1 MWWITNQ
8 KSGVSALGLQRLLGL
23 GSYRTAWSCLHKLR
37 RAMVRP
43 GRELLSGTV
52 EVDEVYVGGLSRDN
66 SSRRTKNCVLVA
78 AEVRGKA
85 MGRIRL
91 ERIVDDTEPH
101 IVKGVHRAV
110 APGSRLITDGAWAYR
125 ALVADGYRH
134 ERMVQG
140 DRKRRDLDQMQP
152 LPRVHRVASLLKRW
166 VLGTYQG
173 RISAHKMDH
182 YLQEFTY
189 RFNRRGFEKR
199 GLLFHR
205 LVEQSASLLPIPRAK
220 VL

>member
-23 GSYRTAWSCLHKLR
+23 GSYRTAWKCLHKLR
-37 RAMVRP
+37 RAMIRP
-43 GRELLSGTV
+43 GRDLLSGTV

-78 AEVRGKA
+78 AEVRGA
-85 MGRIRL
+85 AIGRIRL
-91 ERIVDDTEPH
+91 ERIADATQPN
-101 IVKGVHRAV
+101 IVKGVHSNV
-110 APGSRLITDGAWAYR
+110 APGSKLITDGAWAYQ

-140 DRKRRDLDQMQP
+140 DRKRRELDQMKP

-173 RISAHKMDH
+173 RVSTSKMNH

-205 LVEQSASLLPIPRAK
+205 LAQQCVSTLPVR
-220 VL
+220 